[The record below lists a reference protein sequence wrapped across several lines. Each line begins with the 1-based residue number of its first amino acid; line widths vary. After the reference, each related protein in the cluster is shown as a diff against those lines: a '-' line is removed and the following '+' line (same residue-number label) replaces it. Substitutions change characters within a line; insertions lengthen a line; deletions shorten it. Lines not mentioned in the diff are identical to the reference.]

1 MGNTFCQTLCES
13 KHQLPDYQYYY
24 RPITPPP
31 FFPRPK
37 PPSPSPLQKSPDGG
51 RSFGIVDDKP
61 TNGAYMSKDGT
72 VQVIGEFDR
81 RMMSGYGEC
90 VVREEGK
97 LSRYVGLFCENRF
110 VEGTIIEV
118 SRPEKEGEDE

>member
-1 MGNTFCQTLCES
+1 
-13 KHQLPDYQYYY
+13 
-24 RPITPPP
+24 
-31 FFPRPK
+31 
-37 PPSPSPLQKSPDGG
+37 
-51 RSFGIVDDKP
+51 
-61 TNGAYMSKDGT
+61 MSKDGT

-118 SRPEKEGEDE
+118 RRPEKEGEDEYDLIEERLFPRKLTNG